1 MNSLLSNKKSSLTE
15 RGAGETPAYPIEVLN
30 IVSLFAGCGGLDLG
44 FTQAGFKTIWA
55 NEWDKEIWQTYESN
69 HSNTYLDR
77 RDIRKIPSSDIPNC
91 IGIVGGPP
99 CQSWSEAGR
108 QKGIKDDR
116 GRLFL
121 EYIRILQDKQP
132 LFFLAE
138 NVSGMLHQKHEVA
151 RNNIIGAFEE
161 AGYEVSFQLLNSVDF
176 NVPQHR
182 KRVIFVG
189 FRQDLEKVFDF
200 KTINK
205 QQSILTLKD
214 AIWDLR
220 KSAYRAKEKNKT
232 NAEACLIANAGVL
245 KDTPSDM
252 EHGPYHKGIICDGA
266 FLRRSPAAGNPSA
279 VPSRF
284 PPANHEY
291 AIGSFSSMY
300 MSRNRVR
307 SWHEPSFTIQ
317 ASSRHAPIHPQANKM
332 IKIGRDKFIFDPNS
346 PYPYRRLSVRECAR
360 IQTFPD
366 DFVFYYQNLN
376 AGYKMIGN
384 AVPVNF
390 SLALAIA
397 IKEQLLSHETV
408 NRQQTSKAVQLNLD
422 LDLTSAN

>member
-1 MNSLLSNKKSSLTE
+1 MESLSANLNCS
-15 RGAGETPAYPIEVLN
+15 LN

-44 FTQAGFKTIWA
+44 FAKAGFKTIWA
-55 NEWDKEIWQTYESN
+55 NEWDKEIWHTYESN
-69 HSNTYLDR
+69 HVNTHLDR
-77 RDIRKIPSSDIPNC
+77 RDIREIASTKIPDC

-138 NVSGMLHQKHEVA
+138 NVSGMLHKKHDLALKNIVA
-151 RNNIIGAFEE
+151 AFEE
-161 AGYEVSFQLLNSVDF
+161 AGYEVRFKLLDAVNF
-176 NVPQHR
+176 NVPQQR
-182 KRVIFVG
+182 KRVILVG
-189 FRQDLEKVFDF
+189 FRQDLQRAFNFETVNGHRSYTERRCVNFV
-200 KTINK
+200 K
-205 QQSILTLKD
+205 QQPKLTLKD

-220 KSAYRAKEKNKT
+220 ESALAAKAKNKT
-232 NAEACLIANAGVL
+232 NAEACLIAN
-245 KDTPSDM
+245 
-252 EHGPYHKGIICDGA
+252 
-266 FLRRSPAAGNPSA
+266 
-279 VPSRF
+279 
-284 PPANHEY
+284 HEY
-291 AIGSFSSMY
+291 AVGGFSSMY

-307 SWHEPSFTIQ
+307 SWQEPSFTIQ

-332 IKIGRDKFIFDPNS
+332 INVGRDKFIFDPDS
-346 PYPYRRLSVRECAR
+346 PYPYHRLSVRECAR

-366 DFVFYYQNLN
+366 DFIFYYQNLN

-390 SLALAIA
+390 SLALATA
-397 IKEQLLSHETV
+397 IKEQLFSNQAPKNQPMKE
-408 NRQQTSKAVQLNLD
+408 SVQLNLD
-422 LDLTSAN
+422 LNFTSAN

>member
-1 MNSLLSNKKSSLTE
+1 MQPSQPSGRFREHSTILLMNSLLSNKKSS
-15 RGAGETPAYPIEVLN
+15 LN

-44 FTQAGFKTIWA
+44 FTKAGFQVNWA
-55 NEWDKEIWQTYESN
+55 NEWDKDIWQTYELN
-69 HSNTYLDR
+69 HPNTYLDC
-77 RDIRKIPSSDIPNC
+77 RDIRQILSLDIPDC

-108 QKGIKDDR
+108 QKGIQDDR

-121 EYIRILQDKQP
+121 EYIRILRDKQP

-138 NVSGMLHQKHEVA
+138 NVSGMLHKKHEVA
-151 RNNIIGAFEE
+151 LNNILVAFKE
-161 AGYEVSFQLLNSVDF
+161 AGYEVSFQLLNAVDF

-200 KTINK
+200 GKINK

-214 AIWDLR
+214 TIWDLR
-220 KSAYRAKEKNKT
+220 ESALAAKEKNQT
-232 NAEACLIANAGVL
+232 NAQNCLI
-245 KDTPSDM
+245 
-252 EHGPYHKGIICDGA
+252 
-266 FLRRSPAAGNPSA
+266 
-279 VPSRF
+279 
-284 PPANHEY
+284 ANHEY
-291 AIGSFSSMY
+291 AIGGFSSMY

-332 IKIGRDKFIFDPNS
+332 INIGADKFIFDPDS
-346 PYPYRRLSVRECAR
+346 TYPYHRLSVRECAR

-366 DFVFYYQNLN
+366 DFIFHYKNIN

-390 SLALAIA
+390 SRALAAA
-397 IKEQLLSHETV
+397 IKEQLLSQEIV
-408 NRQQTSKAVQLNLD
+408 NRQPTSKAVQLNLD